1 MRRMDVIE
9 AIRTRRTVKAF
20 RPDPVPREQ
29 LERILGAARWAPN
42 HRLTQPWRFRHVG
55 PVALGRLM
63 SASGDEKLLRAPTLV
78 VASYA
83 PSPLPPHAVEDKGW
97 AEQRLGPDRIE
108 GAYAWRT
115 LRRQRAHQSLPFRL
129 GDINGERALITISAE
144 KVSAFF
150 ARIRRG
156 LR

>member
-63 SASGDEKLLRAPTLV
+63 SASGDEKLLRAREQVLRLDDLR
-78 VASYA
+78 A
-83 PSPLPPHAVEDKGW
+83 PAAVFLGNALRGLLPVI
-97 AEQRLGPDRIE
+97 IE
-108 GAYAWRT
+108 G
-115 LRRQRAHQSLPFRL
+115 
-129 GDINGERALITISAE
+129 
-144 KVSAFF
+144 
-150 ARIRRG
+150 
-156 LR
+156 